1 MYNSLDQFSLNH
13 KNTFSGIKIWKY
25 IIFEKAP
32 QNILEEYRNKVFSK
46 TVRI

>member
-13 KNTFSGIKIWKY
+13 KDTFLEIKIWKY

-32 QNILEEYRNKVFSK
+32 QNILEEFHNKVFLK